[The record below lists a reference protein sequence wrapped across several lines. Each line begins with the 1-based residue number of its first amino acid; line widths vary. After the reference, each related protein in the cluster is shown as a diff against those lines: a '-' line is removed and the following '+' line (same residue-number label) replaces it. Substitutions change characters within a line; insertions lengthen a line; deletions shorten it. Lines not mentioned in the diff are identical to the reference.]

1 MAGDEVLLPAASHYD
16 SSLLLPQICSALPS
30 IVPMLP
36 RLCHIDKGS
45 KGPVEGTMS
54 VSLILIRFPRGE
66 GNINGD

>member
-1 MAGDEVLLPAASHYD
+1 MAGDEVLLPAASLTIHF
-16 SSLLLPQICSALPS
+16 LFLPQICSALPS

-45 KGPVEGTMS
+45 QGLVEGTIRIP
-54 VSLILIRFPRGE
+54 LILNPLPRGE